1 MAGRWQVG
9 IDIGGTFTDVVA
21 LRPGGG
27 PPITAKVHTRP
38 DDLVASLRAGLR
50 AVGLEWEEVD
60 DLVHGTTAV
69 TNAIVEGRLARVA
82 FVTTQG
88 FADVLAIGRQNRREL
103 YRLDVLPKPAPQV
116 PAEHCFEIRERLA
129 ADGTV
134 LTELTPDAA
143 AALAHR
149 VRESGVEAI
158 AVSLLHAYVNP
169 AHEQALAAAL
179 RGAAPY
185 VALSHRVN
193 PEAREYERGSTTV
206 LSASVMPLAAR
217 YLDRLEAEKPTGT
230 RLHLFHSAGGM
241 TTPDVLR
248 DLPLGLALSGPA
260 AGVAAACRVAAELG
274 IEHAVSFDMGGTT
287 TDVCLISHGQAEIGG
302 DRKLGGRPLRLPT
315 VAVESIGAGG
325 GSIARYDDG
334 ILNVGPKSAGA
345 DPGPACY
352 GRGGKLP
359 TVCDADLILG
369 YLEDGTPLGGDI
381 RLDREAARR
390 VLSPLG
396 DRIGIGVEEAA
407 LGIARVANAAMARAI
422 RRVTVERGVDGRR
435 CSLIA
440 FGGAG
445 PMHAVEVA
453 RAFGIARVIVPRL
466 SSAFSALG
474 CLAADMSHTRQQTVH
489 MASVAW
495 DWPRLSAIRE
505 DMIARLGDAF
515 GAGPVPPRVAIT
527 AAIRYGGQSYAVE
540 VPDPSLDDPGQLG
553 AAFKSVHRQLY
564 GFATDGPWELTGLRV
579 TLSVPRNLGMT
590 APGSDGAGAG
600 VALGRASCWF
610 DGSGSR
616 PTARYDRAAL
626 ATGQRIEGP
635 AIVGDEWSTVI
646 LPPGAS
652 LVCGEAGHLSIEVG
666 ERA

>member
-21 LRPGGG
+21 VRPGGG
-27 PPITAKVHTRP
+27 LPVTAKVHTRP

-69 TNAIVEGRLARVA
+69 TNAIVEGRLAQVA
-82 FVTTQG
+82 FVTTEG

-103 YRLDVLPKPAPQV
+103 YRLDVLPKLLPQV
-116 PAEHCFEIRERLA
+116 PAERCFEVGERLA

-134 LTELTPDAA
+134 LAEPTPDAV
-143 AALAHR
+143 AALARR
-149 VRESGVEAI
+149 VRDSGVEAV
-158 AVSLLHAYVNP
+158 AVSLLHAYANP
-169 AHEQALAAAL
+169 VHEQALGTAL
-179 RGAAPY
+179 RAVTPY
-185 VALSHRVN
+185 VALSYRVN

-206 LSASVMPLAAR
+206 LSASVMPLTAR
-217 YLDRLEAEKPTGT
+217 YLDRLEAEKPAGG

-260 AGVAAACRVAAELG
+260 AGVAAACRVAGELG

-287 TDVCLISHGQAEIGG
+287 TDVCLISHGRAEIGG
-302 DRKLGGRPLRLPT
+302 DRKLGDRPLRLPT

-334 ILNVGPKSAGA
+334 ILMVGPKSAGA

-352 GRGGKLP
+352 GRGGQAP

-369 YLEDGTPLGGDI
+369 YLEDGAPLGGDI
-381 RLDREAARR
+381 CLDRGVARR
-390 VLSPLG
+390 ALTPLAS
-396 DRIGIGVEEAA
+396 RIGVGLEVAA

-453 RAFGIARVIVPRL
+453 RAFGIARVVVPRL

-474 CLAADMSHTRQQTVH
+474 CLAADMSHTRQQTVR
-489 MASVAW
+489 MPSVAW
-495 DWPRLSAIRE
+495 DWPRLRAVRDDIVAQLSA
-505 DMIARLGDAF
+505 AF
-515 GAGPVPPRVAIT
+515 GAGSVPRVGIT
-527 AAIRYGGQSYAVE
+527 AAVRYGGQSYSVE
-540 VPDPSLDDPGQLG
+540 VPDPSLDDPDRLG
-553 AAFKSVHRQLY
+553 AAFKSVHEQLY
-564 GFATDGPWELTGLRV
+564 GFATDEPWELMGLRV
-579 TLSVPRNLGMT
+579 TLSVPRNLGLDASGSGGGRAWT
-590 APGSDGAGAG
+590 APGET
-600 VALGRASCWF
+600 SCWF
-610 DGSGSR
+610 DGSGPR
-616 PTARYDRAAL
+616 PAVRYDRAAL
-626 ATGQRIEGP
+626 GAGRRIDGP
-635 AIVGDEWSTVI
+635 AIIGDEWSTMI

-652 LVCGEAGHLSIEVG
+652 LVCGETGHLLIDVG